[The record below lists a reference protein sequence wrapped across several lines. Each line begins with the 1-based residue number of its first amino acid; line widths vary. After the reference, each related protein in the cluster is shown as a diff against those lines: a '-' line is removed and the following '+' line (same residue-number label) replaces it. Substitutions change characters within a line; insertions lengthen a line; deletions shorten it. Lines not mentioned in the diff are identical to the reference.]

1 MANTGNQDK
10 AKRVN
15 FTWKTIHEDLL
26 LREVLLLEPFQYRQ
40 GTKEKGA
47 VWSKI
52 AENLTD
58 LGMKANQRSVREKFD
73 KLVTEFKRKQAAEE
87 RASGVDVEYTER
99 DRAMEDILERMN
111 EHEVALESKKHKDIQ
126 EKATAE
132 DMRKK
137 ATERVGETRR
147 RHSEENDEVTP
158 ERKQRRRNSDVIEV
172 LKGSLEMR
180 RKEQEQAGQLRERE
194 IVLMERQFQR
204 QDEFQKAMMEQ
215 QQQFQQQ
222 QQAVTMSML
231 NTLAEIT
238 KNLKK

>member
-1 MANTGNQDK
+1 MANIDHNK

-15 FTWKTIHEDLL
+15 FTWKMMHEDLL

-40 GTKEKGA
+40 GTKERGTA
-47 VWSKI
+47 WTKI
-52 AENLTD
+52 AENLTT
-58 LGMKANQRSVREKFD
+58 LGMKASQRSVREKFE
-73 KLVTEFKRKQAAEE
+73 KLVTEFKRKEAAEE
-87 RASGVDVEYTER
+87 RASGVEVEYTER
-99 DRAMEDILERMN
+99 DQAMVDILERMN
-111 EHEVALESKKHKDIQ
+111 EYEVALESKKVKDLQ

-147 RHSEENDEVTP
+147 RHSEENDEITP

-172 LKGSLEMR
+172 LKGSLEMK
-180 RKEQEQAGQLRERE
+180 RKEQEQTGQLRERE
-194 IVLMERQFQR
+194 ITLMERQFQR
-204 QDEFQKAMMEQ
+204 QDEFQRAMIEQ

>member
-1 MANTGNQDK
+1 
-10 AKRVN
+10 
-15 FTWKTIHEDLL
+15 
-26 LREVLLLEPFQYRQ
+26 
-40 GTKEKGA
+40 
-47 VWSKI
+47 
-52 AENLTD
+52 
-58 LGMKANQRSVREKFD
+58 MKANQRSVREKFD

-87 RASGVDVEYTER
+87 QASGVEVEYTER
-99 DRAMEDILERMN
+99 DRAMVDILERMN
-111 EHEVALESKKHKDIQ
+111 EYEVALESKNKKDIQ

-147 RHSEENDEVTP
+147 RHSIENDEITP
-158 ERKQRRRNSDVIEV
+158 ERKQRRRNSDVVEV
-172 LKGSLEMR
+172 LKGSLEMK

-204 QDEFQKAMMEQ
+204 QDEFQRAMIEQ

>member
-1 MANTGNQDK
+1 MANIDHNK

-15 FTWKTIHEDLL
+15 FTWKMMHEDLL

-40 GTKEKGA
+40 GTKERGTAWTK
-47 VWSKI
+47 K
-52 AENLTD
+52 AENLTT
-58 LGMKANQRSVREKFD
+58 LGMKASQRSVREKFE
-73 KLVTEFKRKQAAEE
+73 KLVTEFKRKEAAEE
-87 RASGVDVEYTER
+87 RASGVEVEYTER
-99 DRAMEDILERMN
+99 DQAMVDILERMN
-111 EHEVALESKKHKDIQ
+111 EYEVALESKKVKDLQ

-147 RHSEENDEVTP
+147 RHSEENDEITP

-172 LKGSLEMR
+172 LKGSLEMK
-180 RKEQEQAGQLRERE
+180 RKEQEQTGQLRERE
-194 IVLMERQFQR
+194 ITLMEMQFQR
-204 QDEFQKAMMEQ
+204 QDEFQRAMIEQ